1 MEYQTGQTSFC
12 ELNDKSL
19 AIVIPVYRSMT
30 TVYQLVCELKNAWEN
45 VCPYHIFLVD
55 DGNTPEVKEYLKAH
69 CLLEHVTLISL
80 RQNYGQQNAVLC
92 GLQRAGEYAY
102 VAVMDDD
109 LAHPVETLQKMYE
122 KIQEGYDL
130 VYGIPEES
138 KSYSFGSKA
147 RDVLFEKALCCPK
160 GKKVSSFRIM
170 TQAIAKEVSRQT
182 GSFFYFSAAAL
193 KATRKVENVYYK
205 TFTESVRSSGY
216 NVWKRMQLFCRII
229 WHYCLPHRA
238 KRSVSLYE
246 VEAVYPRVLVLGG
259 SNCQLH
265 ALQRAKSEDMYT
277 VLADYTKSP
286 VGAVVADVHEQ
297 ISTFDWAACEKVAKK
312 HQIQG
317 IMTMGTDQPV
327 YTAAKVSQALELPM
341 TLTPEQAFLV
351 TNKKAMKQ
359 RMMEVA
365 IATAPWMIIDES
377 TTAEDISRLRPPYVI
392 KPLDSQGQRGVFKL
406 QTPEEVIMHLHET
419 LSFSRCKEALVEEFY
434 ESDEMTVSGY
444 ISDGKLFIWTVTDR
458 LLYDD
463 PVHIG
468 VCIGHRFPTI
478 HMKHYEEIK
487 KISEQLVESFGLP
500 EGPFYL
506 QLLIGEDGILVN
518 ELAAR
523 IGGAFEDVMIPWVC
537 GFDML
542 DAVMKNALGRKVD
555 VSAYAG
561 YRCDE
566 AEKCVAVQLMFCA
579 PGEIASVTPAE
590 SLMQLP
596 FVLDCGYNY
605 REGDVIPKMENA
617 TARFGHAVITGTR
630 DTIAQNIDKFY
641 EMLSVRSKDGK
652 EMLLRMYP

>member
-1 MEYQTGQTSFC
+1 M
-12 ELNDKSL
+12 NKSL
-19 AIVIPVYRSMT
+19 AIIIPVYRST
-30 TVYQLVCELKNAWEN
+30 TSVYQLVCELKNTWEH
-45 VCPYHIFLVD
+45 VCPYHIFLID
-55 DGNTPEVKEYLKAH
+55 DGNTTEVKAYLKAH
-69 CLLEHVTLISL
+69 CLLENVTLVSL
-80 RQNYGQQNAVLC
+80 RKNYGQQNAVLC
-92 GLQRAGEYAY
+92 GLQRTWKYDY

-109 LAHPVETLQKMYE
+109 MAHPIATLWEMYE

-130 VYGIPEES
+130 VYGIPEENRN
-138 KSYSFGSKA
+138 YSFGSRA
-147 RDVLFEKALCCPK
+147 RDVLFEKALHCPK
-160 GKKVSSFRIM
+160 DKKVSSFRIM
-170 TQAIAKEVSRQT
+170 TQAVAKEVSQQT

-193 KATRKVENVYYK
+193 RITQNVENVCYK
-205 TFTESVRSSGY
+205 PVAESVRSSGY
-216 NVWKRMQLFCRII
+216 NVWKRTQLFCKII
-229 WHYCLPHRA
+229 WYYCIPHRTH
-238 KRSVSLYE
+238 KNTSLYE
-246 VEAVYPRVLVLGG
+246 IEAVYPRLLVLGG

-265 ALQRAKSEDMYT
+265 ALQRAKAEDMYT
-277 VLADYTKSP
+277 VLVDYTKSP
-286 VGAVVADVHEQ
+286 VGAAVADIHEQ
-297 ISTFDWAACEKVAKK
+297 ISTFDWQECVKAAQHHC
-312 HQIQG
+312 IQG

-327 YTAAKVSQALELPM
+327 YTAAKVSQTLDLPM

-359 RMMEVA
+359 RMAEA
-365 IATAPWMIIDES
+365 GIATAPWMIIDES
-377 TTAEDISRLRPPYVI
+377 TTVEDITKLRAPYVI

-406 QTPEEVIMHLHET
+406 QTPEEVIAHLQET

-444 ISDGKLFIWTVTDR
+444 ISNGKLFIWTVTDR

-478 HMKHYEEIK
+478 HMNHYAEIK
-487 KISEQLVESFGLP
+487 AISEQLVESFGLP

-506 QLLIGEDGILVN
+506 QLLIGAEGIRVN

-555 VSAYAG
+555 VSAYSD

-566 AEKCVAVQLMFCA
+566 VENCVAVQLMFCK
-579 PGEIASVTPAE
+579 PGEIASITPIAT
-590 SLMQLP
+590 LMELP

-605 REGDVIPKMENA
+605 GEGDVIPKMENA
-617 TARFGHAVITGTR
+617 TARFGHAVITGTK
-630 DTIAQNIDKFY
+630 DTIAQNVDKFY
-641 EMLSVRSKDGK
+641 KTLSVRSKDGE
-652 EMLLRMYP
+652 EMSLRLYPQ